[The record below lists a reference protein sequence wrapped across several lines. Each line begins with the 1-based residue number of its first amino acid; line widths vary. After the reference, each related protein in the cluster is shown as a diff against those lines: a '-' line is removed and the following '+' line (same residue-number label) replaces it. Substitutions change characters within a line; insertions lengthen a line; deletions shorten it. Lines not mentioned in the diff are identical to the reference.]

1 MRPSPIQMV
10 EAFPEKVLVE
20 LNKNIDP
27 GSDDESLLDKIDLQF
42 RKRLEPFPELWDE
55 GEPFEGARERTYK
68 VTLGVRTPE
77 KTHVGVYVFEI
88 VITGAFACVAKKVG
102 DLVPEDAAYEYGLTM
117 LYGMVR
123 EQFSAITSRM
133 LPGTRTLPT
142 LSFIGERK
150 LELDAKKAE
159 QAKSE

>member
-10 EAFPEKVLVE
+10 EAFPEKVWVE

-27 GSDDESLLDKIDLQF
+27 SSDDDSLLDKIEFQF
-42 RKRLEPFPELWDE
+42 LKRLEPFSEFWE
-55 GEPFEGARERTYK
+55 VGEPFEGANERTYK

-77 KTHVGVYVFEI
+77 NTDVGAYVFEI
-88 VITGAFACVAKKVG
+88 VITGAFACVTEKVG
-102 DLVPEDAAYEYGLTM
+102 DLEPEDAAYEYGLTM

-133 LPGTRTLPT
+133 LPGIRTLPT

-150 LELDAKKAE
+150 LELNAKKDE
-159 QAKSE
+159 QAKTK